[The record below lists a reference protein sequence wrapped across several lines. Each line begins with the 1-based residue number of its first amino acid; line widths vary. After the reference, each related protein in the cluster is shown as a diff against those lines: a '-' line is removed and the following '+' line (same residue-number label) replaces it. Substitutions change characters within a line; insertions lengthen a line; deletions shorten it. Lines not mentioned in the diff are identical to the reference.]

1 MTTEQEILSAAIAAY
16 GATCQVDQLCEE
28 CAELIVAVNHMRRGR
43 ITPAD
48 LIEEL
53 ADVEIM
59 LDQMKLIFPEG
70 EWAAHREAKL
80 ERLKNRLEA

>member
-1 MTTEQEILSAAIAAY
+1 MTDAEIIAAAVERY
-16 GATCQVDQLCEE
+16 GAPKQLDQLCEE
-28 CAELIVAVNHMRRGR
+28 CAEVIVAVSHMRRGR
-43 ITPAD
+43 IAPAD
-48 LIEEL
+48 IIEEL